1 VPEPILSLS
10 AASNY
15 EGGAPRAH
23 FTVRL
28 ARPHPM
34 WWWIGVERE
43 YEASSTYAVCTQYV
57 RSMHPVSTLYFR
69 FGGAC
74 IAESCSVLQVVRA
87 TYLPTTHALTHA
99 RTHARPEQ
107 ELRFSVGSAE
117 ERALLLE
124 TLDALRKRAA
134 QPRTPIA
141 WGAWETGSA
150 CSEPVE

>member
-1 VPEPILSLS
+1 
-10 AASNY
+10 
-15 EGGAPRAH
+15 
-23 FTVRL
+23 
-28 ARPHPM
+28 
-34 WWWIGVERE
+34 
-43 YEASSTYAVCTQYV
+43 
-57 RSMHPVSTLYFR
+57 MHPVSTLYFR

-134 QPRTPIA
+134 AAGGSGNGQVAAAAAGR
-141 WGAWETGSA
+141 GDTGRGRQGEA
-150 CSEPVE
+150 